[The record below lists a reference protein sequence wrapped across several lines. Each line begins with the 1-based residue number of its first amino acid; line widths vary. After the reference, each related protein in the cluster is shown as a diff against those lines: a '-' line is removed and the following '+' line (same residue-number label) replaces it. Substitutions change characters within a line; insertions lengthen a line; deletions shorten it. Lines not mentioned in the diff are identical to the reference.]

1 MVVAIIPVNEALSLL
16 SNGKLET
23 EYLDA
28 IAPSLPPR

>member
-1 MVVAIIPVNEALSLL
+1 MVIGIIPSTERLGTR

-28 IAPSLPPR
+28 ILAGQAH